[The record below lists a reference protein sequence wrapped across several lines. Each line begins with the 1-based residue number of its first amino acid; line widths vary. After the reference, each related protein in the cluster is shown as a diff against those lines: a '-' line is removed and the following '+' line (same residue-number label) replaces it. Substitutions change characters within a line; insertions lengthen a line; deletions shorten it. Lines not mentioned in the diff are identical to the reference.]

1 LNVKFGLAI
10 DDLTRGHGGSLL
22 LDL

>member
-10 DDLTRGHGGSLL
+10 DDMTRGHGGSLL